1 MNWKTLVVGSAIT
14 GVAMVGC
21 GTSGGGSDSGVTP
34 MGDGGAPQTRAYVIG
49 VIDTEADD
57 ISQAYGFNLDGM
69 DGGPAGS
76 CFDQMD
82 FTSPVTGTTGVDN
95 QLAGLAPTL
104 DGLLGGDG
112 VNGAIRDQIEAG
124 KVLLILE
131 VSDINSFTNDSSIM
145 VHAVLGEVAPQ
156 GAACMAHT
164 DMASCAGD
172 TGNMCSW
179 TAAAMGTGGTCST
192 SVAPMPSAACTAHAD
207 QTSCEADGMNACNW
221 SAMASACSG
230 IAAGQTFHMLQS
242 LGSVSG
248 SITNGQI
255 SATVD
260 SLPLS
265 FAAMGRTI
273 TLTLHNVQ
281 FGGRITATNI
291 TNGEFGAKI
300 SIAELMQTVADLGF
314 SIDITSFVM
323 PDISLTGTGTTCDA
337 ISAGMAYSG
346 IAATLN

>member
-21 GTSGGGSDSGVTP
+21 GGTVTPAGDAGPGDSGIMPPETHV
-34 MGDGGAPQTRAYVIG
+34 YVIG
-49 VIDTEADD
+49 MIDTEADD
-57 ISQAYGFNLDGM
+57 PAQAYGFNLDGM
-69 DGGPAGS
+69 EGGAAGT

-82 FTSPVTGTTGVDN
+82 FVSPITGATGVDN

-124 KVLLILE
+124 KVLLMLE
-131 VSDINSFTNDSSIM
+131 VSDINSYTNDSSVM
-145 VHAVLGEVAPQ
+145 VHAILGEVAPA

-164 DMASCAGD
+164 DMASCGGD
-172 TGNMCSW
+172 TANMCAW
-179 TAAAMGTGGTCST
+179 TAAAMGTGGTCAT
-192 SVAPMPSAACTAHAD
+192 GVRPMASAACTAHAD
-207 QTSCEADGMNACNW
+207 QTSCEADHVAACNW

-230 IAAGQTFHMLQS
+230 IAPMQTFHMLQS
-242 LGSVSG
+242 LGMVSG
-248 SITNGQI
+248 SITGGQI

-265 FAAMGRTI
+265 FAAMGQTI

-291 TNGEFGAKI
+291 TNGQFGAKI

-323 PDISLTGTGTTCDA
+323 PDINLLGSGTTCDA
-337 ISAGMAYSG
+337 ISAGMAYDG